1 MTTTHCSPFS
11 RKPCPVHPGSLT
23 IRNLV
28 TTNISYKI
36 YVLNKDSLSVVNTIF
51 ILHRGLLKVIGVV
64 IRKYTE
70 GHSFSLD
77 SLHKKDQVASIVLTL
92 LLPVVL

>member
-1 MTTTHCSPFS
+1 M
-11 RKPCPVHPGSLT
+11 
-23 IRNLV
+23 RNLV

-51 ILHRGLLKVIGVV
+51 ILHRGLLKVFGMV

-77 SLHKKDQVASIVLTL
+77 GLHKKDRVAGIVLTL